1 MDVLMTLFGEGKDLT
16 ALQTAMRAVVVFFAT
31 LVFIRISGRR
41 SFGQRSPF
49 DYVVAILL
57 GATLSRV
64 IVGASP
70 VVPTLAAALV
80 IVLIHR
86 ALAWCCVRSP
96 RLESL
101 VVGVER
107 EVYRDGQ
114 FNSRQMSAALI
125 TRTDVFEAA
134 RHELHALDLHDVH
147 AAILER
153 NGQMS
158 LIRKGAN
165 RKDGKT
171 DAWTGQRD
179 A

>member
-1 MDVLMTLFGEGKDLT
+1 MDVIITLFGEGKDLT
-16 ALQTAMRAVVVFFAT
+16 ALQTAMRAIVVFFAT
-31 LVFIRISGRR
+31 LVLIRISGRR

-57 GATLSRV
+57 GAMLSRV
-64 IVGASP
+64 IIGASP
-70 VVPTLAAALV
+70 VVPTLAASLA

-134 RHELHALDLHDVH
+134 RHELHALDLRDVH

-158 LIRKGAN
+158 LIRKEARRN
-165 RKDGKT
+165 DART
-171 DAWTGQRD
+171 DAQAT
-179 A
+179 

>member
-1 MDVLMTLFGEGKDLT
+1 MSIANACIFDAGGTTIANPLNRLQSTGRTHSDHHASIKGRRHNMDVIMTLFGEGQDLT
-16 ALQTAMRAVVVFFAT
+16 ALQTAMRAIVVFFAT

-64 IVGASP
+64 IIGASP
-70 VVPTLAAALV
+70 VVPTLAASLV

-114 FNSRQMSAALI
+114 FNSRHVNCADYAHGCF
-125 TRTDVFEAA
+125 RG
-134 RHELHALDLHDVH
+134 HAV
-147 AAILER
+147 
-153 NGQMS
+153 
-158 LIRKGAN
+158 
-165 RKDGKT
+165 
-171 DAWTGQRD
+171 
-179 A
+179 